1 MTTTI
6 SKEERYAMIRR
17 AAKKVQKGRNLKNS
31 SKKLTEEVIRID
43 RQDHK
48 ERISWS
54 DADVYANAHYSDVYN
69 ATMKSE
75 EWS

>member
-1 MTTTI
+1 MTATI

-54 DADVYANAHYSDVYN
+54 DAGEYAKAHYGDIYN
-69 ATMKSE
+69 ANVKE
-75 EWS
+75 EWN

>member
-1 MTTTI
+1 
-6 SKEERYAMIRR
+6 
-17 AAKKVQKGRNLKNS
+17 VQKGRNLKNS

-54 DADVYANAHYSDVYN
+54 DAGEYAKAHYGDIYN
-69 ATMKSE
+69 ANVKE
-75 EWS
+75 EWN